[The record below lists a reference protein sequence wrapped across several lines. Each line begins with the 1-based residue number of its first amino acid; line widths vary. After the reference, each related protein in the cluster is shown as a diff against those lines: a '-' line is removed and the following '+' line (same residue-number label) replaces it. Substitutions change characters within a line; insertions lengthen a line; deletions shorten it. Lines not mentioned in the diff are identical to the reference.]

1 MGADLWRMTSPE
13 LELFDTHQEWALI
26 LGAYRE
32 SGGGTWLPRQWTVPG
47 VEPASM
53 SPIHGKLIAL
63 GMLRCDLGDRVEGLV
78 YQLSQLG
85 RQALVPAGER
95 QLIPEWQLEA
105 VTETA

>member
-1 MGADLWRMTSPE
+1 MTSPE
-13 LELFDTHQEWALI
+13 LEQFDTHPEWALV
-26 LGAYRE
+26 LAAYRE
-32 SGGGTWLPRQWTVPG
+32 SGGGTWLPRQGTVHG
-47 VEPASM
+47 VEHAII

>member
-1 MGADLWRMTSPE
+1 MTSPE
-13 LELFDTHQEWALI
+13 LEQFDTHPEWALV
-26 LGAYRE
+26 LAAYRE
-32 SGGGTWLPRQWTVPG
+32 SGGGTWLPRQGTVPG
-47 VEPASM
+47 VEPAII

>member
-1 MGADLWRMTSPE
+1 
-13 LELFDTHQEWALI
+13 
-26 LGAYRE
+26 
-32 SGGGTWLPRQWTVPG
+32 
-47 VEPASM
+47 
-53 SPIHGKLIAL
+53 
-63 GMLRCDLGDRVEGLV
+63 MLRCDLGDRVEGLV